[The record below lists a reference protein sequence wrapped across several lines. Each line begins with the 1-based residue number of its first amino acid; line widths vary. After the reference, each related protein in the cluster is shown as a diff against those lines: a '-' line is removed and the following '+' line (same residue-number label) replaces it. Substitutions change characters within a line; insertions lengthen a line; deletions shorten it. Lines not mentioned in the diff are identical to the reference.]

1 MTFTDGVAVKL
12 VVVRPDEHA
21 GGTEIA
27 GNCPPGWVAYIGG
40 ALAHTGF
47 TDITFVDALTNH
59 IDDESRRQRLIELDP
74 NMFWQLF
81 DGAPW
86 NKYSFVPPNCRVV
99 VPNFARGCP
108 FGCRF
113 CSPWKAW
120 RKDRARDP
128 KWFVDEIET
137 LLRDH

>member
-1 MTFTDGVAVKL
+1 ML
-12 VVVRPDEHA
+12 VVVRPDDHA

-40 ALAHTGF
+40 AIAHSGF

-74 NMFWQLF
+74 SMFWQLF

-86 NKYSFVPPNCRVV
+86 NKDSFVPPNCRVV

-108 FGCRF
+108 R
-113 CSPWKAW
+113 SST
-120 RKDRARDP
+120 ARRICGIGP
-128 KWFVDEIET
+128 NTIIQLTHV
-137 LLRDH
+137 LRDRFGEGSW